1 MSYIKKHPHF
11 IILTLGTVIALI
23 CGAGFVHLLMGYL
36 AYAVFMYFVRLPLSI
51 GWTGYVFQFVFR
63 KQKWA
68 IPLYRYA
75 LKHRASCS
83 SPLIAYGLYLLEE
96 CHYEEALTAFQ
107 HVVTLPKVNPTML
120 KFARQDLAIAYWKTG
135 DLATGI
141 STLEQMQKDYEFF
154 NLEFYTTLGYF
165 YIEAGEYE
173 KAREITDLALMEDEA
188 HGPAYDNLAQIEY
201 RQGHYDEA
209 EALFLKALDLRDT
222 MADSKYYLG
231 LIYEKAG
238 DPDAA
243 LAYFTAAHNSRITG
257 LNTVTREQV
266 DAKYQEYIKEM

>member
-1 MSYIKKHPHF
+1 MSFIKNHPHF
-11 IILTLGTVIALI
+11 VILVVATIVAIICKVS
-23 CGAGFVHLLMGYL
+23 FPYLLLGYL
-36 AYAVFMYFVRLPLSI
+36 AYALFMYFVRLPISI
-51 GWTGYVFQFVFR
+51 GWTGYVFQFIFR
-63 KQKWA
+63 NQKLA

-75 LKHRASCS
+75 LAHNASCS
-83 SPLIAYGLYLLEE
+83 SPIIAYGLYLLEE
-96 CHYEEALTAFQ
+96 CHYPEALHAFQ

-120 KFARQDLAIAYWKTG
+120 KFARQDLAIAYWKNG
-135 DLATGI
+135 DLPTAI

-165 YIEAGEYE
+165 YIEAGEYD
-173 KAREITDLALMEDEA
+173 KATDLSNQALIEDES
-188 HGPAYDNLAQIEY
+188 HGPAYDNLAQIQY
-201 RQGHYDEA
+201 RLGNYDEA

-238 DPDAA
+238 DTDAA
-243 LAYFTAAHNSRITG
+243 RAYFTAAHNSRITG

-266 DAKYQEYIKEM
+266 DAKYEQYKEM

>member
-11 IILTLGTVIALI
+11 IILTLGTIIALI
-23 CGAGFVHLLMGYL
+23 CGASFVHLLLGYL
-36 AYAVFMYFVRLPLSI
+36 AYAIFMYFVQLPLSI
-51 GWTGYVFQFVFR
+51 GWTGYVFQFIFR

-68 IPLYRYA
+68 LPLYRYA
-75 LKHRASCS
+75 LKHRAACS

-135 DLATGI
+135 DLVTGI
-141 STLEQMQKDYEFF
+141 ATLEQMQKDYEFF

-173 KAREITDLALMEDEA
+173 KAREITDLALIEDEA

-201 RQGHYDEA
+201 RQGNYEEA
-209 EALFLKALDLRDT
+209 ESLFLKALDLRDT

-238 DPDAA
+238 DTEAA

-266 DAKYQEYIKEM
+266 DAKYQQYKEM